1 MLTLKRKKSI
11 VTLLFLLASAGC
23 PIWFEIRSNEA
34 TAQSPQAVDS
44 KMPEVIEAGRRH
56 FEAHCAACHGADG
69 MGGERG
75 PDMISTETAR
85 RRSANDLSELLRK
98 GMPAAGMPAF
108 QLPERELQELIAFV
122 RSRSAPAIESAVAG
136 DIAAGAAFFFG
147 KGTCSSCH
155 MVKGQ
160 GGLLGPDL
168 SELGVE
174 RTLLEIEQSL
184 RVPGARILP
193 GFKLVS
199 ARLHNGRRI
208 RGFAKNESNYD
219 LQLQSLDGK
228 LHLLQRRE
236 IAEMVRESASLMPE
250 AKTTNE
256 EMRNLL
262 AYLSRLS
269 GAEPIPGAILK
280 SSSSLS
286 GLSGTRDLRSGIS
299 FAGIAAPKPG
309 DWPTYHGHLS
319 GNRHS
324 PLRQIHAGN
333 VARLAPKWIFTIP
346 NARRLEG
353 TPVVVDGV
361 MYVTTA
367 NRAYALDAGSGRQI
381 WRYQR
386 PLTKGLIGDAAGAIN
401 RGVAVLDD
409 KVFMVTDHAH
419 LIALHRLTGKL
430 LWDVE
435 MADYREHYGATSAPL
450 VVKDLV
456 ISGISGGDEGVRGFL
471 AAYKASTGER
481 VWRFWTIPAPGE
493 PLSETWVGNAL
504 PPSVVLSH
512 GCAATW
518 LTGTYDARANL
529 LYWTTGNPCPDY
541 NGDERKGDNLYSD
554 SVLALDPETG
564 TLRWYFQFTPHD
576 LHDWDAQQTP
586 MLIDTRFQGRPRHLL
601 AQANRNGFFYVL
613 DRITGEL
620 LLAKPFVDQL
630 TWASGIG
637 PDGRPQLVSGGAPTA
652 GGVKACPAVEGATN
666 WMSTAFNPEAGLF
679 YVMALEKCVIYSK
692 SPEPWEAGKSFYGG
706 GTRDVADFP
715 GRKYLRAIDLQTG
728 KIVWQY
734 SQIGPGNSWGGALST
749 AGGLVFFGD
758 DSGAFAA
765 VEAKSGKPL
774 WHFHTNELWKASPM
788 TYLAGGKQYVAVAA
802 GSNILAF
809 GLP

>member
-1 MLTLKRKKSI
+1 MNRKKTI
-11 VTLLFLLASAGC
+11 ITLLFLMAAAGYL
-23 PIWFEIRSNEA
+23 IRFEGPSNEA
-34 TAQSPQAVDS
+34 AAKSAQVGDPKAL
-44 KMPEVIEAGRRH
+44 EAGKRH
-56 FEAHCAACHGADG
+56 FEARCAACHGADG
-69 MGGERG
+69 KGGERG
-75 PDMISTETAR
+75 PDIISSERAR
-85 RRSANDLSELLRK
+85 RRSANDLSELIRK
-98 GMPAAGMPAF
+98 GIPAAGMPAF
-108 QLPERELQELIAFV
+108 QLPERELQELVAFV
-122 RSRSAPAIESAVAG
+122 RSLSAPAIESPAPG
-136 DIAAGAAFFFG
+136 DVAAGAAFFFG
-147 KGTCSSCH
+147 KGNCSSCH
-155 MVKGQ
+155 MVKGR

-168 SELGVE
+168 SELGIE
-174 RTLLEIEQSL
+174 RTLPEIEQSL
-184 RVPGARILP
+184 RAPGARLTP
-193 GFKLVS
+193 GFRLVS
-199 ARLHNGRRI
+199 ARLHDGQRL
-208 RGFAKNESNYD
+208 RGFVKNESNYD
-219 LQLQSLDGK
+219 LQLQGLDGK
-228 LHLLQRRE
+228 LHLLRREE
-236 IAEMVRESASLMPE
+236 IAELVRENVSLMPE
-250 AKTTNE
+250 VKATEE

-269 GAEPIPGAILK
+269 GAEPIAESTIN
-280 SSSSLS
+280 SSSVE
-286 GLSGTRDLRSGIS
+286 TVNREGIS
-299 FAGIAAPKPG
+299 FAEIAEPRLG
-309 DWPTYHGHLS
+309 DWPTYHSHLS

-324 PLRQIHAGN
+324 PLRQIHTGN
-333 VARLAPKWIFTIP
+333 VSQLAPKWIFSIP
-346 NARRLEG
+346 NARRLEV

-367 NRAYALDAGSGRQI
+367 NRAYALDARSGRQI

-386 PLTKGLIGDAAGAIN
+386 PLTKGLVGDAAGAIN
-401 RGVAVLDD
+401 RGVAILGD

-419 LIALHRLTGKL
+419 LIALHRLTGRL

-435 MADYREHYGATSAPL
+435 MADHREHYGATSAPL

-471 AAYKASTGER
+471 AAYKVSTGER

-504 PPSVVLSH
+504 PH

-518 LTGTYDARANL
+518 LTGTYDAQANL

-554 SVLALDPETG
+554 SALALEPETG
-564 TLRWYFQFTPHD
+564 KLRWHYQFTPHD

-586 MLIDTRFQGRPRHLL
+586 MLIDAEFKGRRRQLL

-613 DRITGEL
+613 DRMTGEL
-620 LLAKPFVDQL
+620 LLAKPFIEQS

-637 PDGRPQLVSGGAPTA
+637 TDGRPQLLSGGAPTPA
-652 GGVKACPAVEGATN
+652 GVKTCPAVEGATN
-666 WMSTAFNPEAGLF
+666 WMSTAYDPETGLF
-679 YVMALEKCVIYSK
+679 YVMALEKCDIYSK
-692 SPEPWEAGKSFYGG
+692 SPEPWERGKSFYGG
-706 GTRDVADFP
+706 GTRGAPDEP

-728 KIVWQY
+728 KTVWQY
-734 SQIGPGNSWGGALST
+734 PQIGPGNSWGGALST

-774 WHFHTNELWKASPM
+774 WYFHTNESWKASPM

>member
-1 MLTLKRKKSI
+1 MAKPTLRKSI
-11 VTLLFLLASAGC
+11 GASVKRLSLGVILIVLPAAGYL
-23 PIWFEIRSNEA
+23 IRFEMMSNEA
-34 TAQSPQAVDS
+34 AAQSVQAVD
-44 KMPEVIEAGRRH
+44 PGVIEAGKRR
-56 FEAHCAACHGADG
+56 FEASCASCHGADG
-69 MGGERG
+69 KGGERG
-75 PDMISTETAR
+75 PDIISPERAR
-85 RRSANDLSELLRK
+85 RRSADDLSELIRK
-98 GMPAAGMPAF
+98 GIPAAGMPAF
-108 QLPERELQELIAFV
+108 QLPERELQELVAFV
-122 RSRSAPAIESAVAG
+122 RSLSAPAIESAAPGDVASG
-136 DIAAGAAFFFG
+136 EAFFFG
-147 KGTCSSCH
+147 KGNCSSCH
-155 MVKGQ
+155 MVKGR

-168 SELGVE
+168 SELGIE
-174 RTLLEIEQSL
+174 RTLPEIEQSL
-184 RVPGARILP
+184 RAPGARLTP
-193 GFKLVS
+193 GFAIVS
-199 ARLHNGRRI
+199 ARLRDGQRL

-228 LHLLQRRE
+228 LRLLQREE
-236 IAEMVRESASLMPE
+236 IAELIRETASLMPE
-250 AKTTNE
+250 AQATRE

-269 GAEPIPGAILK
+269 GGEHVTGSTLN
-280 SSSSLS
+280 SSSDERVN
-286 GLSGTRDLRSGIS
+286 RDGIS
-299 FAGIAAPKPG
+299 FAEIAQPRMG

-324 PLRQIHAGN
+324 PLRQIHTGN
-333 VARLAPKWIFTIP
+333 VAQLAPRWIFSIP
-346 NARRLEG
+346 NSRRLEV

-367 NRAYALDAGSGRQI
+367 NRAYALDARNGRQI

-386 PLTKGLIGDAAGAIN
+386 PLTRGLVGDAAGAIN
-401 RGVAVLDD
+401 RGVAVLGD

-450 VVKDLV
+450 IVKDLV
-456 ISGISGGDEGVRGFL
+456 ISGVSGGDEGVRGFL

-504 PPSVVLSH
+504 PH

-518 LTGTYDARANL
+518 LTGTYDAQANL

-554 SVLALDPETG
+554 SVLALEPETG
-564 TLRWYFQFTPHD
+564 KLRWYYQYTPHD

-586 MLIDTRFQGRPRHLL
+586 MLIDAEFQGRRRKLL

-620 LLAKPFVDQL
+620 LLAKPFVERL

-637 PDGRPQLVSGGAPTA
+637 PDGRPQLVSGGAPTPA
-652 GGVKACPAVEGATN
+652 GVKACPAVEGATN
-666 WMSTAFNPEAGLF
+666 WMSTAYNPETGLF

-692 SPEPWEAGKSFYGG
+692 SPEPWARGKSFYGG
-706 GTRDVADFP
+706 GTRGAPDEP
-715 GRKYLRAIDLQTG
+715 GRKYLRAIDAQTG

-734 SQIGPGNSWGGALST
+734 PQIGPGASWGGALST

-765 VEAKSGKPL
+765 VDTESGKPL

-809 GLP
+809 GPP

>member
-1 MLTLKRKKSI
+1 MRPRVSI
-11 VTLLFLLASAGC
+11 TLLFLMVSAGC
-23 PIWFEIRSNEA
+23 LAWFEMNANEA
-34 TAQSPQAVDS
+34 TAQSLQPADP
-44 KMPEVIEAGRRH
+44 KALEAGRRH

-69 MGGERG
+69 RGGERG
-75 PDMISTETAR
+75 PDIISPERAR
-85 RRSANDLSELLRK
+85 RRSADELSELIRK

-108 QLPERELQELIAFV
+108 QLPEGEMRELVAFI
-122 RSRSAPAIESAVAG
+122 RALSAPAIESAAPGDVAVG
-136 DIAAGAAFFFG
+136 EAFFFG
-147 KGTCSSCH
+147 KGNCSSCH
-155 MVKGQ
+155 MVKGR

-174 RTLLEIEQSL
+174 RTLPEIEQSL
-184 RVPGARILP
+184 RNPGARLSP
-193 GFKLVS
+193 GFKLASV
-199 ARLHNGRRI
+199 RLRDGQRL
-208 RGFAKNESNYD
+208 RGFARNESNYD

-228 LHLLQRRE
+228 LRLLQREE
-236 IAEMVRESASLMPE
+236 IAEITRETASLMPE
-250 AKTTNE
+250 VKATE
-256 EMRNLL
+256 EEIRNLL
-262 AYLSRLS
+262 AFLSRLS
-269 GAEPIPGAILK
+269 GEAAVSAEPVSVSGA
-280 SSSSLS
+280 SESP
-286 GLSGTRDLRSGIS
+286 SGIS
-299 FAGIAAPKPG
+299 FGEIAEPKTG

-333 VARLAPKWIFTIP
+333 VAQLAPKWIFPIP
-346 NARRLEG
+346 NARRLEV

-367 NRAYALDAGSGRQI
+367 NRAYALDARSGRQI

-386 PLTKGLIGDAAGAIN
+386 PLTKGLVGDAASGIN
-401 RGVAVLDD
+401 RGVAVLGD

-435 MADYREHYGATSAPL
+435 MADYREHYGATAAPL

-456 ISGISGGDEGVRGFL
+456 ISGISGGDEGARGFL

-481 VWRFWTIPAPGE
+481 VWKFWTIPAPGE

-504 PPSVVLSH
+504 PH
-512 GCAATW
+512 GCATTW

-554 SVLALDPETG
+554 SVLALEPETG
-564 TLRWYFQFTPHD
+564 KLRWYYQYTPHD

-586 MLIDTRFQGRPRHLL
+586 MLIDADFQGRQRRLL

-620 LLAKPFVDQL
+620 LLAKPFVEQL

-637 PDGRPQLVSGGAPTA
+637 TDGRPQLVSGNAPTPA
-652 GGVKACPAVEGATN
+652 GVKACPAVEGATN
-666 WMSTAFNPEAGLF
+666 WMSTAYNPETGLF

-692 SPEPWEAGKSFYGG
+692 SPEPWERGKSFYGG
-706 GTRDVADFP
+706 ATRDAPDSP
-715 GRKYLRAIDLQTG
+715 GRKYLRAIDVQTG
-728 KIVWQY
+728 KTVWQY
-734 SQIGPGNSWGGALST
+734 PQIGPGNSWGGALST

-774 WHFHTNELWKASPM
+774 WYFHTNELWKASPM
-788 TYLAGGKQYVAVAA
+788 TYVAGGKQYVAVAA
-802 GSNILAF
+802 GSNIMAF

>member
-1 MLTLKRKKSI
+1 MVFAWCLIRFEVASHE
-11 VTLLFLLASAGC
+11 ASAQ
-23 PIWFEIRSNEA
+23 R
-34 TAQSPQAVDS
+34 PQAGDP
-44 KMPEVIEAGRRH
+44 KVIEVGRRH

-69 MGGERG
+69 RGGERG
-75 PDMISTETAR
+75 PDIISTENAR
-85 RRSANDLSELLRK
+85 RRSADGLSEVIRK
-98 GMPAAGMPAF
+98 GVPAGGMPGF
-108 QLPERELQELIAFV
+108 QLPDQELQELVAFV
-122 RSRSAPAIESAVAG
+122 HSLSAPAIESAAPG

-147 KGTCSSCH
+147 KGNCSSCH
-155 MVKGQ
+155 MVKGR

-168 SELGVE
+168 SELGAE
-174 RTLLEIEQSL
+174 RTLPEIERSL
-184 RVPGARILP
+184 RTPGARLAQ
-193 GFKLVS
+193 GFRLVS
-199 ARLHNGRRI
+199 VSLHDGRKI
-208 RGFAKNESNYD
+208 RGFARNESNYD
-219 LQLQSLDGK
+219 LQLQSLDGR
-228 LHLLQRRE
+228 LHLLRRQE
-236 IAEMVRESASLMPE
+236 IAELVRETTSLMPE
-250 AKTTNE
+250 VKATQE
-256 EMRNLL
+256 EMRDLL

-269 GAEPIPGAILK
+269 GVAEPVSGSAPNPPSNPSFGAGERAG
-280 SSSSLS
+280 
-286 GLSGTRDLRSGIS
+286 GLSFTE
-299 FAGIAAPKPG
+299 IADPKLG
-309 DWPTYHGHLS
+309 DWPTYHGRLS

-324 PLRQIHAGN
+324 SLGQIHTGN
-333 VARLAPKWIFTIP
+333 VAQLAPKWIFSIP
-346 NARRLEG
+346 NTRRLEV

-367 NRAYALDAGSGRQI
+367 NRAYALDAQSGRQI

-386 PLTKGLIGDAAGAIN
+386 PLTKGLVGDAAGAIN

-419 LIALHRLTGKL
+419 LIALHRLTGRL

-435 MADYREHYGATSAPL
+435 MADYRQHYGATSAPL

-471 AAYKASTGER
+471 DAYKASTGER

-504 PPSVVLSH
+504 PPSVVLQH

-518 LTGTYDARANL
+518 LTGTYDPQANL

-554 SVLALDPETG
+554 SVLALEPETG
-564 TLRWYFQFTPHD
+564 KLRWYYQYTPHD

-586 MLIDTRFQGRPRHLL
+586 MLIDAEFQGRRRQLL

-613 DRITGEL
+613 DRITGAL
-620 LLAKPFVDQL
+620 LLAKPFVEQL

-637 PDGRPQLVSGGAPTA
+637 PDGRPQVLSGGAPTPA
-652 GGVKACPAVEGATN
+652 GMKVCPAVEGATN
-666 WMSTAFNPEAGLF
+666 WMSTSYNPEAGLF

-692 SPEPWEAGKSFYGG
+692 STEPWERGKSFYGG
-706 GTRDVADFP
+706 GTREVPDEP
-715 GRKYLRAIDLQTG
+715 GRKYLRAIDVQTG

-734 SQIGPGNSWGGALST
+734 PQIGPGASWGGTLST
-749 AGGLVFFGD
+749 TGGLVFFGD

-774 WHFHTNELWKASPM
+774 WYFHTNELWKASPM